1 MLVAN
6 TASAA
11 RQMENLGRGVVAV
24 RTGTSSIFVSW
35 RLLGLDPAGIGFNL
49 YRSANGGT
57 YAKLNS
63 SVLTGGTCYTDT
75 SPNLTVSNAYYVKP
89 VIGGVEQAASG
100 SFTLSANHATEPIV
114 RIPLHAV
121 PGSGYYTKFVWVGD
135 LDGDGE
141 YDFVIDRLAPSD
153 PNNNDI
159 GLGHQFL
166 EAYKR
171 DGTRLWS
178 IDMGPSST
186 GTYNISPGA
195 ATISMG
201 MYDGVTVYDL
211 NGDGKAEVVL
221 KVADGVKFPNGTTF
235 TNSDTNKQ
243 FLAILNGQTGNMIA
257 NIAFPT
263 DFYAQSGKYGTQLG
277 IGYLDGTTPS
287 VIGWL
292 RNRNADKSFNDIIV
306 AWHLSG
312 TTLSQTWKLPLPSTT
327 ANIACF
333 HQMIIADVDGDG
345 KDEICPGNFLVN
357 SNGTVR
363 YTLSG
368 VVHGDRHYMCKM
380 DPNRAGL
387 QGYGIQQDNP
397 SGLADYYY
405 DANTGAFIWKHM
417 FSTGDVARGL
427 VGDVDPNYLG
437 FEAWSFYGLYN
448 ARSNVLTCSDTT
460 KQPYPDQE
468 FWWDGDLTS
477 EGLNDAKFE
486 KWDPANPTPT
496 ASCPRLLTVTD
507 YGAVY
512 SGHNPMFFGD
522 IFGDWRTEVID
533 FNSDYSQMMIFT
545 TDIPTTY
552 RIYTMAHNPEY
563 RVNLTTK
570 GYMESPQLDYYM
582 GAGMATPPVPN
593 IVYVGGTT
601 QPPSAPTGLTATAG
615 NAQVSLSW
623 TASSGATSYNVKRAT
638 VSGGSYTTV
647 ASPTTTSYANTGL
660 TNGTTYYY
668 VVSAVNGAGE
678 SANSSQVSATPIS
691 GGGGTI
697 TNGTYNLINLASGL
711 ALDNKGLTTN
721 GSAVGLWTKGSSNN
735 LKWVVTLQSDGY
747 YKLSCVT
754 GGLYL
759 DGMGSTTNGAPAG
772 QWSGNSSTNQEWS
785 IVAAGSYYKLVNRT
799 SGLRLDSLGG
809 TTNGD
814 PVGQSADSAS
824 SNQQWSFVAP

>member
-1 MLVAN
+1 
-6 TASAA
+6 
-11 RQMENLGRGVVAV
+11 
-24 RTGTSSIFVSW
+24 
-35 RLLGLDPAGIGFNL
+35 
-49 YRSANGGT
+49 
-57 YAKLNS
+57 
-63 SVLTGGTCYTDT
+63 
-75 SPNLTVSNAYYVKP
+75 
-89 VIGGVEQAASG
+89 
-100 SFTLSANHATEPIV
+100 
-114 RIPLHAV
+114 
-121 PGSGYYTKFVWVGD
+121 
-135 LDGDGE
+135 
-141 YDFVIDRLAPSD
+141 
-153 PNNNDI
+153 
-159 GLGHQFL
+159 
-166 EAYKR
+166 
-171 DGTRLWS
+171 
-178 IDMGPSST
+178 
-186 GTYNISPGA
+186 
-195 ATISMG
+195 
-201 MYDGVTVYDL
+201 
-211 NGDGKAEVVL
+211 
-221 KVADGVKFPNGTTF
+221 
-235 TNSDTNKQ
+235 
-243 FLAILNGQTGNMIA
+243 
-257 NIAFPT
+257 
-263 DFYAQSGKYGTQLG
+263 
-277 IGYLDGTTPS
+277 
-287 VIGWL
+287 
-292 RNRNADKSFNDIIV
+292 
-306 AWHLSG
+306 
-312 TTLSQTWKLPLPSTT
+312 
-327 ANIACF
+327 
-333 HQMIIADVDGDG
+333 MIIADVDGDG